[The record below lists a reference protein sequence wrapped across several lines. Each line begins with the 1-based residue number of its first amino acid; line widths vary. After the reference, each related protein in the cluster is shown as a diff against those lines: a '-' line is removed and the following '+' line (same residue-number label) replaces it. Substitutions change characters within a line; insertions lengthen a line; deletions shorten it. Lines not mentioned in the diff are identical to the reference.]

1 LGFLGGFF
9 WVGFLM
15 PTLIPADME
24 MVLILANL
32 LASYN
37 LLLAPGDE
45 KEMGT
50 QVLTIFLPDL
60 LFTVPD
66 RVPELPAEAVRQAR
80 SCP

>member
-1 LGFLGGFF
+1 MLS
-9 WVGFLM
+9 V
-15 PTLIPADME
+15 PADME

-60 LFTVPD
+60 FCTVPVYPNFQQLD
-66 RVPELPAEAVRQAR
+66 KYGTVLDKK
-80 SCP
+80 SG